1 MERNQNLHQLCYW
14 RTSRKGLFVTTAEVS
29 AKCRWNVSDMS
40 VICWW
45 SNDWL
50 STEYWLTIDRLLSET
65 DYWPHINR
73 YSTDTRLVLDRQM
86 TRTLSILDWQS
97 TNTQPIDWPIC
108 WPRVNQHIS
117 PPLIRH
123 KIHFFQVAHLSY
135 INFVWS
141 GNPVIVYSR
150 INPVLRRR
158 EERGRGDSYTVPTI
172 IFPKSGFV
180 KKDWVLKDNTPEFR
194 LKVLK
199 LNWNHLTLMLANQR
213 SSSY

>member
-29 AKCRWNVSDMS
+29 AKCRWNVSDKP
-40 VICWW
+40 VIHWW

-50 STEYWLTIDRLLSET
+50 STEYRLTIDRLLSET
-65 DYWPHINR
+65 DYRPHINR

-97 TNTQPIDWPIC
+97 TNTQPIYWPIC

-123 KIHFFQVAHLSY
+123 KIHFFQVAHLKHLHKFCVEWKSC
-135 INFVWS
+135 NS
-141 GNPVIVYSR
+141 
-150 INPVLRRR
+150 VLYNKPCVKAEGGEGQRWLLH
-158 EERGRGDSYTVPTI
+158 SVHNNI
-172 IFPKSGFV
+172 PK
-180 KKDWVLKDNTPEFR
+180 KWVCEKR
-194 LKVLK
+194 LSAKG
-199 LNWNHLTLMLANQR
+199 
-213 SSSY
+213 

>member
-1 MERNQNLHQLCYW
+1 MSSCLFPSGVDPAICWWKSFNLSIFWRCQLLQFFITDRGLLYNGEKSNLHQLCYW

-50 STEYWLTIDRLLSET
+50 STEYRLTIDRLLSET

-86 TRTLSILDWQS
+86 TRTRSILNWQS
-97 TNTQPIDWPIC
+97 TNTRPIYWLIC
-108 WPRVNQHIS
+108 QPRVNQHIS

-123 KIHFFQVAHLSY
+123 KIHFFQVAHLLYLHKCCVEWKSC
-135 INFVWS
+135 NS
-141 GNPVIVYSR
+141 
-150 INPVLRRR
+150 VL
-158 EERGRGDSYTVPTI
+158 
-172 IFPKSGFV
+172 
-180 KKDWVLKDNTPEFR
+180 
-194 LKVLK
+194 
-199 LNWNHLTLMLANQR
+199 
-213 SSSY
+213 